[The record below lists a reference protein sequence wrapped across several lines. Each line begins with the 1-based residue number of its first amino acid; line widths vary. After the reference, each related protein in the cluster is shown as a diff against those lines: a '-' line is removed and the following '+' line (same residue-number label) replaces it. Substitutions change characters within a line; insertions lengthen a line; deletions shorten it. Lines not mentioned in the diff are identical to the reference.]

1 MKFVAVTSC
10 PTGIAHTY
18 MAAENLEQA
27 GKAAGHDVQVETQ
40 GSAGTVPLSDD
51 VIAAADGVIYA
62 ADLEVKGKARFAG
75 KPYIDVGVK
84 KAVHDGEGVIAA
96 AVAAVENAPKAGTPE
111 AAAMAAAAPAPS
123 SSGGGTRKVGVGTKV
138 RQWLMTG
145 VSYMIPFVAAGGILI
160 ALGFLFGGEGVVYK
174 TYGSASQPG
183 GMWEG
188 VVYPDIAGGLPAKF
202 LSGDFDAVLSAAGF
216 AGILFV
222 LGKISFFLLVPI
234 LSGYI
239 AFAIADRPGL
249 VPGIVGGLLAGLLGA
264 GFLGG
269 LVSGFAAGGIAYAM
283 TRLRVPKGVRGIM
296 PVVVIPLVS
305 VTVVGLFMIFVV
317 GKPIAAATTAL
328 TNWLNGLSGS
338 TAILLGV
345 ILGLMMGFDLGGPI
359 NKVAYTFAT
368 AGLTT
373 AIAVQST
380 GQAQPAL
387 QIMAAVM
394 AAGMTPPLGMALA
407 TAVRRKLWTEAE
419 RENGLACWLL
429 GASFITEGAIPFAAA
444 HPLRVIPSTMAG
456 AAVTGGLVMLFGNE
470 LRAPHGGIF
479 VLPLVSSPFLY
490 LLAIAIGTVIT
501 AALVILLM
509 SLDAKNTE
517 EIAESEDAI
526 EGVAA

>member
-27 GKAAGHDVQVETQ
+27 GKAAGHEVQVETQ

-62 ADLEVKGKARFAG
+62 ADLEVKGKSRFAG
-75 KPYIDVGVK
+75 KPFIDVGVK
-84 KAVHDGEGVIAA
+84 KAVHDGPGVLAA

-111 AAAMAAAAPAPS
+111 AATAAAATPAPS

-160 ALGFLFGGEGVVYK
+160 ALGFLFGGEEVVYK
-174 TYGSASQPG
+174 LYGG
-183 GMWEG
+183 EWEG
-188 VVYPDIAGGLPAKF
+188 VTYENIAGNLPVNFA
-202 LSGDFDAVLSAAGF
+202 SGDFDALLAAAGF
-216 AGILFV
+216 AGVLFA
-222 LGKISFFLLVPI
+222 LGKIAFFMLVPI

-269 LVSGFAAGGIAYAM
+269 LVSGFAAGGIAYAL
-283 TRLRVPKGVRGIM
+283 TRLRVPKGVRGVM

-305 VTVVGLFMIFVV
+305 TIVVGLFMIFVV
-317 GKPIAAATTAL
+317 GKPIASATLWL
-328 TNWLNGLSGS
+328 TDWLTSLGGS
-338 TAILLGV
+338 TAIVLGIV
-345 ILGLMMGFDLGGPI
+345 LGLMMGFDLGGPV
-359 NKVAYTFAT
+359 NKVAYTFAA

-373 AIAVQST
+373 AITNASGGT
-380 GQAQPAL
+380 AL
-387 QIMAAVM
+387 VIMAAVM

-407 TAVRRKLWTEAE
+407 TAVRKKLWTEAE
-419 RENGLACWLL
+419 RDNGLACWLL

-444 HPLRVIPSTMAG
+444 HPLRVIPSTMVG
-456 AAVTGGLVMLFGNE
+456 SAVTGALVMGFGNE

-479 VLPLVSSPFLY
+479 VLPLVSSPVLY
-490 LLAIAIGTVIT
+490 LLAIAIGTVVT
-501 AALVILLM
+501 AGIVIVLM
-509 SLDAKNTE
+509 SLDKKNTE
-517 EIAESEDAI
+517 ELAHQEDVR